1 MLGDVGHDR
10 DRHIRGRHRHHAR
23 LCVPRIY
30 LAWPVMTDNDR
41 KVLDEILTCGNSQ
54 HTGQD
59 IRRSLDDFGF
69 EIRKRSIFE
78 RVLKVFMES
87 NLDISYWDDDCKV
100 ELAEAVAK
108 ELDPNG

>member
-1 MLGDVGHDR
+1 
-10 DRHIRGRHRHHAR
+10 
-23 LCVPRIY
+23 
-30 LAWPVMTDNDR
+30 MTDNDL
-41 KVLDEILTCGNSQ
+41 KVLDEILICGNSQ

>member
-1 MLGDVGHDR
+1 
-10 DRHIRGRHRHHAR
+10 
-23 LCVPRIY
+23 
-30 LAWPVMTDNDR
+30 MTDNDL

-87 NLDISYWDDDCKV
+87 NLDVAYWIGERSQRALGWKITFCRVGKTGNIRRV
-100 ELAEAVAK
+100 VSLR
-108 ELDPNG
+108 G

>member
-1 MLGDVGHDR
+1 
-10 DRHIRGRHRHHAR
+10 
-23 LCVPRIY
+23 
-30 LAWPVMTDNDR
+30 MTDNDL

-78 RVLKVFMES
+78 QVLKVFMES
-87 NLDISYWDDDCKV
+87 NLDIAYWDDDCKV